1 MCPWKALRNSTTTGG
16 RDLESVS
23 QEGKLHLD
31 GMVAEEDAHVR

>member
-1 MCPWKALRNSTTTGG
+1 MTGG